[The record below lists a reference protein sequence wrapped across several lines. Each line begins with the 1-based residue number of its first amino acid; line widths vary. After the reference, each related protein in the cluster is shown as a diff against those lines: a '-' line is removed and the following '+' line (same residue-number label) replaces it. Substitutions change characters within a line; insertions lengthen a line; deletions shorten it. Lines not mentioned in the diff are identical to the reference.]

1 MSAADRF
8 FFFLLACDDASGF
21 TSLLACPACI
31 GQLPVERSE
40 FDMSR
45 LQLLNANAQKAVLS
59 GDEAKAVASH
69 LMANVPQASH
79 PRISFNT
86 VINLRG
92 TLAA

>member
-1 MSAADRF
+1 
-8 FFFLLACDDASGF
+8 
-21 TSLLACPACI
+21 
-31 GQLPVERSE
+31 
-40 FDMSR
+40 MSR